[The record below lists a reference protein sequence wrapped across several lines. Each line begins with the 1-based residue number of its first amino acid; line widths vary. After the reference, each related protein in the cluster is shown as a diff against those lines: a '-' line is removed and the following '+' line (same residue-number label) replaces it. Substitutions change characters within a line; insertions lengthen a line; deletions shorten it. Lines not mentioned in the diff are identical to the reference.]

1 MNNPSNLLDNH
12 LKLLDEMT
20 PHVTD
25 DFFYTRLKARMLREE
40 DSELFLFNLRPA
52 KLIGVLFLLLI
63 INFSIVLKQM
73 NYNSS
78 NTINDFAGNY
88 GLIIDS
94 PY

>member
-20 PHVTD
+20 PPITD
-25 DFFYTRLKARMLREE
+25 DFFYTRLKARMSRDE
-40 DSELFLFNLRPA
+40 DSEIILFNLRPA
-52 KLIGVLFLLLI
+52 KLIGVLVVLLL
-63 INFSIVLKQM
+63 INFSIVVKQM